1 MAFGRRRRARAQ
13 DREPAAEERG
23 AKEERGTGTE
33 TREERATGEDKGAG
47 VAVAG
52 RRAVGSGLLLV
63 AKLVMLV
70 AVLIAAVIGLAILLK
85 VLGANPS
92 NSIVK
97 GVHDVGKALVGSFK
111 DIFEIKRPKVSI
123 AVNWGLAAVVYLAVG
138 AIISRIFRGLARR
151 SHPDRRAT

>member
-13 DREPAAEERG
+13 DREKAAEESG
-23 AKEERGTGTE
+23 TEETRQAGTE
-33 TREERATGEDKGAG
+33 TREERPAGEDTGTG

-63 AKLVMLV
+63 ARLVMLA
-70 AVLIAAVIGLAILLK
+70 AVLIAAIIGLGILLK

-92 NSIVK
+92 NSIVD
-97 GVHDVGKALVGSFK
+97 GVHDVGKALVWSFK
-111 DIFEIKRPKVSI
+111 DVFEIKRQKVSI

-138 AIISRIFRGLARR
+138 AIISRFLRRLALR
-151 SHPDRRAT
+151 SHPDRRA